1 VDKQHDDALGCGDVD
16 EALGD
21 ELGDAL
27 GEALGEELGDE
38 DALEEEVDGSAPST
52 ETTYPVT

>member
-1 VDKQHDDALGCGDVD
+1 MDKQHDDALGCGDVD

-27 GEALGEELGDE
+27 GEALGEELGDG
-38 DALEEEVDGSAPST
+38 DALDEELGGSAAPT